1 MRNRRALAQG
11 QYRSSMPENMPSDE
25 YLNQFELN
33 TVSAQSLFWARS
45 YIWQFSDFANLNGN
59 DMENNQHLLD
69 AIDEEQNVTDDVNQ
83 RCIQNYYH
91 YMNPTLGAIA
101 CACCGRLDI
110 PIDNHY
116 IQNYRNNNYSIRP
129 PTTILNFR
137 TYNIHDPLLLPL
149 HYSPEENNYYD
160 SDVPH
165 NDIENTPQI
174 EIDGTD
180 TNK

>member
-25 YLNQFELN
+25 YLNQFEFN

-59 DMENNQHLLD
+59 DMENNQLLLE
-69 AIDEEQNVTDDVNQ
+69 AIDEEQKVTDNVNQ
-83 RCIQNYYH
+83 RCLYNYYH

-110 PIDNHY
+110 PIDNQY
-116 IQNYRNNNYSIRP
+116 LQDSSNNNYSIRP
-129 PTTILNFR
+129 PATILKKNTIFM
-137 TYNIHDPLLLPL
+137 IHYWY
-149 HYSPEENNYYD
+149 HYITLQKKIIIMI
-160 SDVPH
+160 VKFH
-165 NDIENTPQI
+165 IIILKIHLKI